1 MASAVRPLRL
11 EGREEER
18 KLGAGQAPEER
29 HWAASLHESCSPGST
44 GKQVRQSQQV
54 RGKRRVDSLLA
65 PSAAFSPN
73 LCLFFVPK
81 ALSPVPFSPGFLRK
95 ALCSRPQPLE
105 RHTMTSKSASHVPSP
120 QPIPNPYL
128 QPPRFHKLI
137 IIIRS
142 RVQLSSPFPDFSPPS
157 LPNVPVYPRYK
168 PRSFHSSPPT
178 PTPMTPP
185 QTQHML
191 LLAFLHICLKCHP
204 FPQAHTKLTR
214 LPSPLFTPL
223 FGHLHGVTNVYMSI
237 APRHVYCC
245 PH

>member
-1 MASAVRPLRL
+1 MASAVRRLRL
-11 EGREEER
+11 EGGKEER

-29 HWAASLHESCSPGST
+29 LGCKPARELLPGLHGQAGAAEPA
-44 GKQVRQSQQV
+44 
-54 RGKRRVDSLLA
+54 GKRKKEGGHSLLG

-81 ALSPVPFSPGFLRK
+81 ALSPVPFSPGFLRM
-95 ALCSRPQPLE
+95 ALCSRPHPLE

-120 QPIPNPYL
+120 QPIPNPYF

-137 IIIRS
+137 IFIRS
-142 RVQLSSPFPDFSPPS
+142 RIQLSSPFPDFSPPS

-168 PRSFHSSPPT
+168 PRSLRSSPPT
-178 PTPMTPP
+178 STPMTPP
-185 QTQHML
+185 QTQHMP

-214 LPSPLFTPL
+214 LPSSLFTPL
-223 FGHLHGVTNVYMSI
+223 FGHLHGVTTEYMSI
-237 APRHVYCC
+237 ALRHVYCC